1 MCSAAQPCKRFRP
14 HIALLLALPGPLPA
28 QMENISAFL
37 SALPSFG
44 VRPEDTFQTADL
56 FEGVNMAA
64 VG

>member
-1 MCSAAQPCKRFRP
+1 
-14 HIALLLALPGPLPA
+14 
-28 QMENISAFL
+28 MENISAFL